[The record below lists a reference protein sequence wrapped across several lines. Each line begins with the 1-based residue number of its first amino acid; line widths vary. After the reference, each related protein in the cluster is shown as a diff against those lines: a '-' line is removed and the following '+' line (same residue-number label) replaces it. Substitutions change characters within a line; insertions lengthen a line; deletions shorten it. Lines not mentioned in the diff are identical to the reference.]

1 MLCLKSQC
9 PALYEFL
16 PVASPKQQALL
27 LIAHPKNKPAS
38 EDGWANPSGLCTLWT
53 SICSRSASEKK
64 VYSLALQNVV
74 QRPQLQY
81 YLGACWNC
89 RTSGPSLNLLDQKLH
104 FRKTLRW
111 FLHLITLE
119 KCWALSTSVI
129 FLRDLGCLP
138 WEVLIQEAV
147 QLLFNRK
154 LVALN

>member
-1 MLCLKSQC
+1 MNFCLLPHLSSKLSFSWPTPRTRQ
-9 PALYEFL
+9 PLKMAEQIFQVYALYELIYFL
-16 PVASPKQQALL
+16 EAPVKRKCTDLL
-27 LIAHPKNKPAS
+27 FKM
-38 EDGWANPSGLCTLWT
+38 W
-53 SICSRSASEKK
+53 
-64 VYSLALQNVV
+64 V

-89 RTSGPSLNLLDQKLH
+89 RTSGPRLSLLDQNLH

-119 KCWALSTSVI
+119 KCWVLSTSVI

-138 WEVLIQEAV
+138 WEVLIREAV